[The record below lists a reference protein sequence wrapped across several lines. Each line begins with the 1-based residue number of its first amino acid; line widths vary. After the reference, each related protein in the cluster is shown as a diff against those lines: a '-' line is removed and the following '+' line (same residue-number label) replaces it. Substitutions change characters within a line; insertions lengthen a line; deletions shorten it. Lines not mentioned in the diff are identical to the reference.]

1 MLSIG
6 EKLIEAREKK
16 GQSLKD
22 AEKETKIRA
31 KYLEALEQN
40 KFNLIPGD
48 AYVKIF
54 IREYAQFLGID
65 PAPLVNEYV
74 ENFESPSVNEKLT
87 PINIHP
93 PKKRYKKVVSFLL
106 IALLF
111 AAGGFFISRG
121 SLWTGQEEKAAVE
134 KKAKTNEEKSS
145 NEADEAAQ
153 AEQQKE
159 DTSAIPAPAP
169 QPFVVKLIITGRKGT
184 TVKTEVDGQV
194 VFNEYLGAG
203 QVREWSAVNQVIL
216 TVVNPGVVRVE
227 KDGVVVE
234 DLSQPITR

>member
-1 MLSIG
+1 LLSIG

-31 KYLEALEQN
+31 KYLEALELN

-65 PAPLVNEYV
+65 PAPLVDEYV
-74 ENFESPSVNEKLT
+74 ANFESPPINEKLT

-121 SLWTGQEEKAAVE
+121 SMWTGQGEKAAVE
-134 KKAKTNEEKSS
+134 KKVKSNEEKE
-145 NEADEAAQ
+145 NNKAEEATQ

-159 DTSAIPAPAP
+159 DTNAVPAP
-169 QPFVVKLIITGRKGT
+169 QPFVVKLSVTGRKGT
-184 TVKTEVDGQV
+184 SVKAEVDGQLV
-194 VFNEYLGAG
+194 LNEYLGAG
-203 QVREWSAVNQVIL
+203 QVREWSAMNQVLLSIGNPA
-216 TVVNPGVVRVE
+216 VVTVE
-227 KDGVVVE
+227 KDGIVVE
-234 DLSQPITR
+234 DISQPITR

>member
-1 MLSIG
+1 MFSIG
-6 EKLIEAREKK
+6 EKFIEAREKK
-16 GQSLKD
+16 DQSLKD

-65 PAPLVNEYV
+65 PAPLIDEYV
-74 ENFESPSVNEKLT
+74 TNFENPPINEKLT

-106 IALLF
+106 IALLI
-111 AAGGFFISRG
+111 AAGGFFISSG
-121 SLWTGQEEKAAVE
+121 NFWAGQEEKAAVE
-134 KKAKTNEEKSS
+134 KKVKSDGEKSN
-145 NEADEAAQ
+145 NEQETSQ
-153 AEQQKE
+153 AEQKE
-159 DTSAIPAPAP
+159 VTSTVPAPAP
-169 QPFVVKLIITGRKGT
+169 QPFIVKLSITGKKGT
-184 TVKTEVDGQV
+184 MIKTEVDGQV

-203 QVREWSAVNQVIL
+203 QVKEWSAMEQVVL
-216 TVVNPGVVRVE
+216 SVGNPGVVRVE
-227 KDGVVVE
+227 KDGLVVE
-234 DLSQPITR
+234 DISQPITR

>member
-1 MLSIG
+1 LLSIG
-6 EKLIEAREKK
+6 EKLTEARDKK

-65 PAPLVNEYV
+65 PAPLIDEYV
-74 ENFESPSVNEKLT
+74 ASFESPPVNEKLT
-87 PINIHP
+87 PININP

-106 IALLF
+106 IALIF

-121 SLWTGQEEKAAVE
+121 SLLTGQEEKAAVE
-134 KKAKTNEEKSS
+134 KKSKVNEEKTD
-145 NEADEAAQ
+145 NEAEEATQ

-159 DTSAIPAPAP
+159 DTGTVPAPVP
-169 QPFVVKLIITGRKGT
+169 QPFVVKLSITGRKGT
-184 TVKTEVDGQV
+184 SVKAEVDGQI

-203 QVREWSAVNQVIL
+203 QVKEWSAVNQVIL
-216 TVVNPGVVRVE
+216 GVGNPAVVTVE

-234 DLSQPITR
+234 DLNQPITR